1 MLPGS
6 PATLGYVI
14 APDNNGKTDPEIEP
28 YPSWQM
34 NEIGNCS
41 ALQFV
46 QGIAIDARGILW
58 AVDSGRVN
66 TLLPANNQLVCNPKL
81 MLFDLKRNGSLILR
95 YDFPE
100 EVAARGTNYLNKIV
114 IDDANGDFAYITDNN
129 GADPGIVVFSRRINR
144 SWKVRE
150 NNSMRANRDALAFA
164 VNGTALNFSIHI
176 DGIALGPYY
185 NPQTGDVN
193 LDASGSYSVEQNY
206 ERNVFYAP
214 LSSLH
219 LYSIPASRLRDP
231 EFSRRATPRQ
241 MFDVVTDHG
250 LKTSQVLS
258 AKRSLS
264 DDAIS
269 ELIINLFLC
278 LQ

>member
-1 MLPGS
+1 
-6 PATLGYVI
+6 
-14 APDNNGKTDPEIEP
+14 
-28 YPSWQM
+28 
-34 NEIGNCS
+34 
-41 ALQFV
+41 
-46 QGIAIDARGILW
+46 
-58 AVDSGRVN
+58 
-66 TLLPANNQLVCNPKL
+66 
-81 MLFDLKRNGSLILR
+81 MLFDLKRNGSLIMR

-129 GADPGIVVFSRRINR
+129 GADPGIVVFSRRINK

-164 VNGTALNFSIHI
+164 VNGTSLNFSIHI

-193 LDASGSYSVEQNY
+193 LDSSGSYSIEQNY
-206 ERNVFYAP
+206 ERNVYYAP
-214 LSSLH
+214 LSSFH

-241 MFDVVTDHG
+241 LFEVVTDHG
-250 LKTSQVLS
+250 LKTSQVREEFYFYM
-258 AKRSLS
+258 AVR
-264 DDAIS
+264 
-269 ELIINLFLC
+269 
-278 LQ
+278 